1 MEDRNKLIQRRIEK
15 LNDFKNKGVE
25 PYNNNFSPNSLAI
38 DLHNNYDKADSDS
51 LLQQNICISVA
62 GRVMAYRSF
71 GKAGFMKLKDFSGQ
85 IQIYAEKNSLS
96 NEDFHLYKKIDI
108 GDIIGVEGCLFKT
121 KTGELT
127 VKANKITL
135 LTKSIRPL
143 PEKWHGLQD
152 KELRYRQRYVDL
164 IVNDDVKKTM
174 IKRSLIINSIRE
186 FMTKNRFVEVET
198 PMMHKLVGGA
208 TAKPFITHHNALDM
222 DLYLRIAP
230 ELYLK
235 RLVVG
240 GMERVFEINRN
251 FRNEGMDLK
260 HNPEFTMMEFY
271 IAYQRYTFLLDFTEE
286 LFEYVLNKLNMD
298 NKIIEFN
305 NTTIDF
311 SRPWKRLDFFEGLKN
326 IGKVDEKILNNKEKA
341 YNLAIELGKSV
352 KKDMSLEKI
361 LAELFDAL
369 VEPKLISP
377 TFVIGYPVAIS
388 PLARRSNENPDIT
401 ERFELFISG
410 MEIANGFSE
419 LNDPFDQKERFL
431 KQLEERKK
439 GDDEASMYDS
449 DYIRALEYGLPPTA
463 GEGIGIDR
471 LVMLM
476 TNHDSIRDV
485 ILFPLMKDKD
495 EEEI

>member
-1 MEDRNKLIQRRIEK
+1 MEERNKLIQRRIEK
-15 LNDFKNKGVE
+15 LEEFKKQGMKIYRNDFL
-25 PYNNNFSPNSLAI
+25 PDAFSG
-38 DLHNNYDKADSDS
+38 DLHSAYDDKDGES
-51 LLQQNICISVA
+51 LVKDNVCVKIA

-71 GKAGFMKLKDFSGQ
+71 GKAGFMKVKDFTGQ
-85 IQIYAEKNSLS
+85 IQVYAEKNSLS
-96 NEDFHLYKKIDI
+96 EEDFKLYKKLDV

-127 VKANKITL
+127 IKANKIVL
-135 LTKSIRPL
+135 LTKSLRPL

-164 IVNDDVKKTM
+164 IVNDEVKETM
-174 IKRSLIINSIRE
+174 VKRSKIINAIRE
-186 FMTKNRFVEVET
+186 FMIKNRFVEVET

-208 TAKPFITHHNALDM
+208 TAKPFVTHHNALDI

-271 IAYQRYTFLLDFTEE
+271 VAYKNYLFLLDFTEE
-286 LFEYVLNKLNMD
+286 LFEYVINSIGLDKTNIQFGD
-298 NKIIEFN
+298 N
-305 NTTIDF
+305 TIDF
-311 SRPWKRLDFFEGLKN
+311 SRPWKRLDFFEGLKDVGGLDDDV
-326 IGKVDEKILNNKEKA
+326 IKDKEKA
-341 YNLAIELGKSV
+341 LKLALELGKSV
-352 KKDMSLEKI
+352 NKDMSLEKI

-369 VEPKLISP
+369 VEPKLINP

-388 PLARRSNENPDIT
+388 PLARRDNDNPNIT

-410 MEIANGFSE
+410 MEVSNGFSE

-431 KQLEERKK
+431 KQLEDRKK
-439 GDDEASMYDS
+439 GDEEASMYDA

-471 LVMLM
+471 VVMLL

-485 ILFPLMKDKD
+485 ILFPLMKDRDD
-495 EEEI
+495 EE

>member
-1 MEDRNKLIQRRIEK
+1 MEDRNKLIQRRIDK
-15 LNDFKNKGVE
+15 LNNFKSNGIQ
-25 PYNNNFSPNSLAI
+25 PYFNNFLPDSLAS
-38 DLHNNYDKADSDS
+38 DLHNEYDKTDTEA
-51 LLQQNICISVA
+51 LINKNICISVA

-71 GKAGFMKLKDFSGQ
+71 GKAGFMKLKDFTGT
-85 IQIYAEKNSLS
+85 IQVYAEKNTLS
-96 NEDFHLYKKIDI
+96 ESDFKLYKKIDV

-127 VKANKITL
+127 IKANKIVL

-164 IVNDDVKKTM
+164 IVNDEVKETM
-174 IKRSLIINSIRE
+174 IKRAKIINAIRD
-186 FMTKNRFVEVET
+186 FMVENRFVEVET

-208 TAKPFITHHNALDM
+208 TAKPFVTHHNALDI

-271 IAYQRYTFLLDFTEE
+271 IAYRRYTFLLDFTEE
-286 LFEYVLNKLNMD
+286 LFEYIFKKLNL
-298 NKIIEFN
+298 NEKKIEFN
-305 NTTIDF
+305 GESIDF
-311 SRPWKRLDFFEGLKN
+311 TRPWRRLDFFEGLKS
-326 IGKVDEKILNNKEKA
+326 IGNLDDETMNNKEKA
-341 YNLAIELGKSV
+341 YDLAIELGKSV

-369 VEPKLISP
+369 VEPKLINP
-377 TFVIGYPVAIS
+377 TFVVGYPVAIS

-401 ERFELFISG
+401 ERFELFVSG

-439 GDDEASMYDS
+439 GDDEASMYDA

>member
-15 LNDFKNKGVE
+15 LEAFKNQGMEVFRNDFI
-25 PYNNNFSPNSLAI
+25 PNALAE
-38 DLHNNYDKADSDS
+38 DLHKEYDGFETDELQEKNVCIKA
-51 LLQQNICISVA
+51 A
-62 GRVMAYRSF
+62 GRVVVYRSF
-71 GKAGFMKLKDFSGQ
+71 GKAGFLKLKDFTGQ
-85 IQIYAEKNSLS
+85 IQVYAEKGSL
-96 NEDFHLYKKIDI
+96 NEEDFKLYKKLDV
-108 GDIIGVEGCLFKT
+108 GDIVGVEGCLFKT
-121 KTGELT
+121 KTNELT
-127 VKANKITL
+127 IKAAKITL
-135 LTKSIRPL
+135 LTKSLRPL

-164 IVNDDVKKTM
+164 IVNDEVKHTM
-174 IKRSLIINSIRE
+174 VKRSKIINSVRE
-186 FMTKNRFVEVET
+186 FMINNRFVEVET

-208 TAKPFITHHNALDM
+208 TAKPFVTHHNALDI

-240 GMERVFEINRN
+240 GLERVFEINRN

-271 IAYQRYTFLLDFTEE
+271 IAYKNYHFLLDFTEE
-286 LFEYVLNKLNMD
+286 LFEHIFNNLDIRERK
-298 NKIIEFN
+298 IEFGEN
-305 NTTIDF
+305 TIDF
-311 SRPWKRLDFFEGLKN
+311 KRPWKRLDFFEGLKDVGGLDESI
-326 IGKVDEKILNNKEKA
+326 IGDREKA
-341 YNLAIELGKSV
+341 YKMAIDLGKNV
-352 KKDMSLEKI
+352 NKDMSLEKI
-361 LAELFDAL
+361 LAELFDVL
-369 VEPKLISP
+369 VEPKLINP
-377 TFVIGYPVAIS
+377 TFVVGYPVEIS
-388 PLARRSNENPDIT
+388 PLARRDNDNPDIT

-431 KQLEERKK
+431 KQLEDRNK
-439 GDDEASMYDS
+439 GDEEASMYDA

-471 LVMLM
+471 LVMLL

-485 ILFPLMKDKD
+485 ILFPLMKDRD
-495 EEEI
+495 EE

>member
-15 LNDFKNKGVE
+15 LEQFKSQGMKIFRNDFLPDSFAN
-25 PYNNNFSPNSLAI
+25 
-38 DLHNNYDKADSDS
+38 DLHSEYDGLELEK
-51 LLQQNICISVA
+51 LLDLDKTVSIA

-71 GKAGFMKLKDFSGQ
+71 GKAGFMKVKDFTGQ
-85 IQIYAEKNSLS
+85 IQVYAEKNSLS
-96 NEDFHLYKKIDI
+96 YEDFKLYKKLDV
-108 GDIIGVEGCLFKT
+108 GDIIGVEGSLFKT

-127 VKANKITL
+127 IKAKKIVL

-164 IVNDDVKKTM
+164 IVNDEVKETM
-174 IKRSLIINSIRE
+174 VKRSKIINAVRD
-186 FMTKNRFVEVET
+186 FMVNNRFVEVET

-208 TAKPFITHHNALDM
+208 TAKPFVTHHNALDI

-240 GMERVFEINRN
+240 GLERVFEINRN

-271 IAYQRYTFLLDFTEE
+271 VAYKNYRFLLDYTEE
-286 LFEYVLNKLNMD
+286 MFDYIFESLGNKERKLQFGEN
-298 NKIIEFN
+298 E
-305 NTTIDF
+305 IDF
-311 SRPWKRLDFFEGLKN
+311 SRPWKRLDFFEGLKT
-326 IGKVDEKILNNKEKA
+326 IGGLDDDVINRDKA
-341 YNLAIELGKSV
+341 FNLALELGKSV
-352 KKDMSLEKI
+352 NKNMSIEKI

-369 VEPKLISP
+369 VEPKLINP

-388 PLARRSNENPDIT
+388 PLARRNDENPDIT

-410 MEIANGFSE
+410 MEVANGFSE

-431 KQLEERKK
+431 KQLEERKM
-439 GDDEASMYDS
+439 GDEEASMYDA

-471 LVMLM
+471 LVMLF

-495 EEEI
+495 DE

>member
-15 LNDFKNKGVE
+15 LNQFKSKGIE
-25 PYNNNFSPNSLAI
+25 PYNNAFLPDSLAE
-38 DLHNNYDKADSDS
+38 DLHKDYDKADSEELINKD
-51 LLQQNICISVA
+51 ICVSAA

-71 GKAGFMKLKDFSGQ
+71 GKAGFMKLKDFTGQ
-85 IQIYAEKNSLS
+85 IQVYAEKNSLPE
-96 NEDFHLYKKIDI
+96 EDFKLYKKIDT

-127 VKANKITL
+127 IKAKKIVL

-164 IVNDDVKKTM
+164 IVNDEVKETM
-174 IKRSLIINSIRE
+174 IKRSQIINAIRD
-186 FMTKNRFVEVET
+186 FMVQNRFVEVET

-208 TAKPFITHHNALDM
+208 TAKPFITHHNALDI

-271 IAYQRYTFLLDFTEE
+271 IAYRRYEFLLDFTEE
-286 LFEYVLNKLNMD
+286 LFEYVFKRLGINENKVELNNQ
-298 NKIIEFN
+298 
-305 NTTIDF
+305 TIDF
-311 SRPWKRLDFFEGLKN
+311 LRPWKRLDFFDGLKS
-326 IGKVDEKILNNKEKA
+326 IGELDEETIKDKEKA
-341 YNLAIELGKSV
+341 YNLAIELGKRV
-352 KKDMSLEKI
+352 KKDMNLEKI

-369 VEPKLISP
+369 VEPKLINP
-377 TFVIGYPVAIS
+377 TFVVGYPVAIS
-388 PLARRSNENPDIT
+388 PLARRSNENSDIT

-431 KQLEERKK
+431 RQLEERKK
-439 GDDEASMYDS
+439 GDDEASMYDA

-485 ILFPLMKDKD
+485 ILFPLMKDK
-495 EEEI
+495 ETEEI

>member
-15 LNDFKNKGVE
+15 LNDFKNNGIE
-25 PYNNNFSPNSLAI
+25 PYNNNFLPDSLAY
-38 DLHNNYDKADSDS
+38 DLHSDYDKSDDET
-51 LLQQNICISVA
+51 LKDKNICVSVA

-85 IQIYAEKNSLS
+85 IQVYAEKNSLPDD
-96 NEDFHLYKKIDI
+96 DFKLYKKIDI

-127 VKANKITL
+127 VKANRIVL

-164 IVNDDVKKTM
+164 IVNDEVKETM
-174 IKRSLIINSIRE
+174 VKRAKIIGAIRD
-186 FMTKNRFVEVET
+186 FMVENRFVEVET

-208 TAKPFITHHNALDM
+208 TAKPFITHHNALDI

-271 IAYQRYTFLLDFTEE
+271 IAYRRYPFLLDFTEE
-286 LFEYVLNKLNMD
+286 LFENVIDRLDMD
-298 NKIIEFN
+298 KKSIEFDGRK
-305 NTTIDF
+305 IDF
-311 SRPWKRLDFFEGLKN
+311 SRPWKRLDFFEGLKSV
-326 IGKVDEKILNNKEKA
+326 GGLDEETIKDKDKA
-341 YNLAIELGKSV
+341 YKLAVELGKSV

-369 VEPKLISP
+369 VEPKLINP
-377 TFVIGYPVAIS
+377 TFVTGYPVAIS
-388 PLARRSNENPDIT
+388 PLARRSSENPDIT

-431 KQLEERKK
+431 RQLEERKK
-439 GDDEASMYDS
+439 GDEEASMYDA

-471 LVMLM
+471 LVMLL

-495 EEEI
+495 NEEI

>member
-15 LNDFKNKGVE
+15 LKEFKSKGIE
-25 PYNNNFSPNSLAI
+25 PYNNAFLPDSLAE
-38 DLHNNYDKADSDS
+38 DLHKGYDESDS
-51 LLQQNICISVA
+51 EELINKDVCVSVA

-71 GKAGFMKLKDFSGQ
+71 GKAGFMKLKDFTGQ
-85 IQIYAEKNSLS
+85 IQVYAEKNSLS
-96 NEDFHLYKKIDI
+96 EEDFKLYKKTDI

-121 KTGELT
+121 KTKELT
-127 VKANKITL
+127 IKAKKIVL

-164 IVNDDVKKTM
+164 IVNNEVKETM
-174 IKRSLIINSIRE
+174 IKRAQIINAVRD
-186 FMTKNRFVEVET
+186 FMVQNKFTEVET

-208 TAKPFITHHNALDM
+208 TAKPFITHHNALDI

-271 IAYQRYTFLLDFTEE
+271 IAYRRYTFLLDFTEE
-286 LFEYVLNKLNMD
+286 LFEYVFKRLGIDEK
-298 NKIIEFN
+298 KVEFN
-305 NTTIDF
+305 NQMIDF
-311 SRPWKRLDFFEGLKN
+311 SRPWKRLDFFDGLKS
-326 IGKVDEKILNNKEKA
+326 IGGLDEETIRNKEKA
-341 YNLAIELGKSV
+341 YNMAIELGKSV

-369 VEPKLISP
+369 VEPKLINP
-377 TFVIGYPVAIS
+377 TFVVGYPVAIS

-401 ERFELFISG
+401 ERFELFVSG
-410 MEIANGFSE
+410 MEMANGFSE

-439 GDDEASMYDS
+439 GDDEASMYDA

-485 ILFPLMKDKD
+485 ILFPLMKDK
-495 EEEI
+495 ENEEI

>member
-15 LNDFKNKGVE
+15 LEEFKKEGINAYRNDFTTDTLSG
-25 PYNNNFSPNSLAI
+25 
-38 DLHNNYDKADSDS
+38 DLHVEFDSFDADELVKIDK
-51 LLQQNICISVA
+51 CVSVA
-62 GRVMAYRSF
+62 GRIMSYRNF
-71 GKAGFMKLKDFSGQ
+71 GKAGFMKIKDYTGQ
-85 IQIYAEKNSLS
+85 VQIYAEKNTLS
-96 NEDFHLYKKIDI
+96 ESDFKLYKKLDI

-127 VKANKITL
+127 IKANKIVL
-135 LTKSIRPL
+135 LSKSLRPL

-164 IVNDDVKKTM
+164 IVNDEVKETM
-174 IKRSLIINSIRE
+174 IKRSKIINSIRD
-186 FMTKNRFVEVET
+186 FMIKNRFIEVET

-208 TAKPFITHHNALDM
+208 TAKPFVTHHNALDI

-235 RLVVG
+235 RLVIG

-271 IAYQRYTFLLDFTEE
+271 IAYKNYTFLMDFTEE
-286 LFEYVLNKLNMD
+286 LFDYIFASLDMDDKKLQFAEN
-298 NKIIEFN
+298 E
-305 NTTIDF
+305 IDF
-311 SRPWKRLDFFEGLKN
+311 SRPWKRLDFFEGLKEV
-326 IGKVDEKILNNKEKA
+326 GGLSDDVLNDKDKA
-341 YNLAIELGKSV
+341 FKLALEFGKSV

-369 VEPKLISP
+369 VEPKLINP
-377 TFVIGYPVAIS
+377 TFVTGYPVAIS
-388 PLARRSNENPDIT
+388 PLARRNDEKPGIT

-410 MEIANGFSE
+410 MEVSNGFSE
-419 LNDPFDQKERFL
+419 LNDPFDQKGRFL
-431 KQLEERKK
+431 KQLEDREK
-439 GDDEASMYDS
+439 GDEEASMYDA

-471 LVMLM
+471 LVMLF

-485 ILFPLMKDKD
+485 ILFPLMKDKAED
-495 EEEI
+495 

>member
-1 MEDRNKLIQRRIEK
+1 MEDKNKLIQRRIEK
-15 LNDFKNKGVE
+15 LEELKLNGLE
-25 PYNNNFSPNSLAI
+25 PYYNKFDAENLSGDI
-38 DLHNNYDKADSDS
+38 KEEYDKLDAEE
-51 LLQQNICISVA
+51 LLEINKYVKIA
-62 GRVMAYRSF
+62 GRIMAYRNF
-71 GKAGFMKLKDFSGQ
+71 GKAGFMKIKDFSGR
-85 IQIYAEKNSLS
+85 IQVYAEKKGLS
-96 NEDFHLYKKIDI
+96 EDEFKLYKKLDI
-108 GDIIGVEGCLFKT
+108 GDIIGVEGYLFKT

-127 VKANKITL
+127 VKAKKMVL
-135 LTKSIRPL
+135 LTKSVRPL

-164 IVNDDVKKTM
+164 MVNDEVKETM
-174 IKRSLIINSIRE
+174 VKRAKIINAIRN
-186 FMTKNRFVEVET
+186 FMINNKFTEVET

-208 TAKPFITHHNALDM
+208 TAKPFVTHHNALDIN
-222 DLYLRIAP
+222 LYMRIAP

-271 IAYQRYTFLLDFTEE
+271 IAYRNYTFLLDFTEE
-286 LFEYVLNKLNMD
+286 MFEYIFNTFGIKDKKL
-298 NKIIEFN
+298 EFN
-305 NTTIDF
+305 NQKIDF
-311 SRPWKRLDFFEGLKN
+311 SRPWKRLDFFEGLIN
-326 IGKVDEKILNNKEKA
+326 IGGFKENIISDKNRALNIA
-341 YNLAIELGKSV
+341 FELGKSV
-352 KKDMSLEKI
+352 NKDMSLEKI
-361 LAELFDAL
+361 LAELFDAS
-369 VEPKLISP
+369 VEPKLINP
-377 TFVIGYPVAIS
+377 TFVTGYPVAIS
-388 PLARRSNENPDIT
+388 PLARRNSDNPNIT

-431 KQLEERKK
+431 KQVEDRKK
-439 GDDEASMYDS
+439 GDEEASMYDA

-471 LVMLM
+471 LVMLL

-485 ILFPLMKDKD
+485 ILFPLMKDK
-495 EEEI
+495 ETK

>member
-1 MEDRNKLIQRRIEK
+1 MEDKNKLIQRRIEK
-15 LNDFKNKGVE
+15 LEELKSIGLE
-25 PYNNNFSPNSLAI
+25 PYYNKFAAENLADDI
-38 DLHNNYDKADSDS
+38 KKEYDKLDAEK
-51 LLQQNICISVA
+51 LLEINKYVKIA
-62 GRVMAYRSF
+62 GRIMAYRSF
-71 GKAGFMKLKDFSGQ
+71 GKAGFMNIKDFSGQ
-85 IQIYAEKNSLS
+85 IQVYAEKKRLS
-96 NEDFHLYKKIDI
+96 ENEFKLYKKLDI
-108 GDIIGVEGCLFKT
+108 GDIIGIEGYLFKT

-127 VKANKITL
+127 VKANKIVL

-164 IVNDDVKKTM
+164 IVNDEVKETM
-174 IKRSLIINSIRE
+174 IKRAKIINAIRD
-186 FMTKNRFVEVET
+186 FMIDNRFTEVET

-208 TAKPFITHHNALDM
+208 TAKPFVTHHNALDI
-222 DLYLRIAP
+222 DLYMRIAP

-271 IAYQRYTFLLDFTEE
+271 IAYRNYTFLLNFTEE
-286 LFEYVLNKLNMD
+286 MFEYIFNAFDIKNQKL
-298 NKIIEFN
+298 EFN
-305 NTTIDF
+305 GQEIDF
-311 SRPWKRLDFFEGLKN
+311 SRPWKRLDFFEGLRN
-326 IGKVDEKILNNKEKA
+326 IGGFGEDIINDKNRALNTA
-341 YNLAIELGKSV
+341 LELGKSV
-352 KKDMSLEKI
+352 NKDMSLEKI
-361 LAELFDAL
+361 LAELFDAS
-369 VEPKLISP
+369 VEPKLINP
-377 TFVIGYPVAIS
+377 TFVTGYPVAIS
-388 PLARRSNENPDIT
+388 PLARRNSDNPHIT

-431 KQLEERKK
+431 KQVEDRKK
-439 GDDEASMYDS
+439 GDDEASMYDA

-471 LVMLM
+471 LVMLL

-485 ILFPLMKDKD
+485 ILFPLMKDK
-495 EEEI
+495 EEK